1 MSEPKKMSGLM
12 TRVLTALVLL
22 PLALAL
28 VWVPGF
34 SGVFAAFV
42 TIIAAIGL
50 HEYYRIAVRAD
61 PERITGLI
69 AGTLVVVSGV
79 SGDPILTNAVMYL
92 GILLV
97 AGVHVLHARSS
108 VMRLATSLFGVVY
121 VGWFAAHLLLLHT
134 LPVIGPGLVLT
145 LFVAV
150 ILTDT
155 AAYFVGKKFGR
166 HKLAPVVSPNKTWE
180 GAAGGL
186 VFAVLGMGALYWL
199 RAQYAWE
206 ALPAWSLLR
215 YLIAGAVL
223 SIAAQ
228 VGDLM
233 ESSLKRDAG
242 IKDSGSLFPGHGGV
256 LDRCDGFL
264 FAAPVLYYMA
274 VFEQSI
280 GTHF

>member
-1 MSEPKKMSGLM
+1 MAADKKKGGLLP
-12 TRVLTALVLL
+12 RVLTALVLL

-28 VWVPGF
+28 VWAPGLA
-34 SGVFAAFV
+34 GIFAIFV

-50 HEYYRIAVRAD
+50 HEYYRLAVRAD
-61 PERITGLI
+61 PERITGLL
-69 AGTLVVVSGV
+69 AGTLVVISGA
-79 SGDPILTNAVMYL
+79 SGDPIAANAVLYL

-97 AGVHVLHARSS
+97 AGVHVLHARAS
-108 VMRLATSLFGVVY
+108 VTRLASSLFGVVY
-121 VGWFAAHLLLLHT
+121 VGWFAAHLLLLHA
-134 LPVIGPGLVLT
+134 LPGIGAGLVLM

-155 AAYFVGKKFGR
+155 AAYFVGKNFGR

-180 GAAGGL
+180 GAIGGL
-186 VFAVLGMGALYWL
+186 LFSTLGLGALYFL
-199 RAQYAWE
+199 RARYDWE
-206 ALPAWSLLR
+206 ALPEWSLLR
-215 YLIAGAVL
+215 YVFAGAIL
-223 SIAAQ
+223 CIAAQ

-242 IKDSGSLFPGHGGV
+242 VKDSGSIFPGHGGV

-274 VFEQSI
+274 VFEFSI
-280 GTHF
+280 GII